1 MKKKL
6 LRKRKQTKQAPTGR
20 ITNETVA
27 EHRERILAGGRKFKY
42 PRQYARHKLVINTII
57 ISAIVLILLV
67 AVGWW
72 QLYVVQNT
80 SDFFYR
86 VTKVLPIPV
95 ASVDGNFVRYSDY
108 LANLNSSKYYLQ
120 QKEQVNLDSEDG
132 QRQED
137 FYKSASM
144 NLVVRDT
151 YAAKIARER
160 SISVS
165 DDEVTKYIDQQRQTR
180 SGKVSE
186 ETYQSVLEDYYG
198 WSLADYRRAMKAN
211 LLTQKVA
218 YAVDDQAKQQSEAA
232 TRYIKQYKGDLSKVA
247 KALSDKT
254 TKIEVVSPGS
264 VPVTNQD
271 GGITQ
276 AALELRKNQVS
287 EAVQPVVGDG
297 FYFIKLLDKSP
308 EQVTY
313 SYIRIP
319 LAKFS
324 QQLEEVKK
332 SGKVQ
337 KYIKVDD
344 VSTTIEPIQGS

>member
-1 MKKKL
+1 MKKL
-6 LRKRKQTKQAPTGR
+6 LRKRKSAKQAPSSR

-57 ISAIVLILLV
+57 ISVVVLILLAV
-67 AVGWW
+67 VGWW

-86 VTKVLPIPV
+86 VTKVLPVPV
-95 ASVDGNFVRYSDY
+95 ASVDGDFVRYSDY

-132 QRQED
+132 RRQED

-144 NLVVRDT
+144 NLVVRDA
-151 YAAKIARER
+151 YAAKLARER
-160 SISVS
+160 SVSVS

-180 SGKVSE
+180 SGQVSE
-186 ETYQSVLEDYYG
+186 ETYRSVLEDYYG

-211 LLTQKVA
+211 LLTQRVA
-218 YAVDDQAKQQSEAA
+218 YAVDDQAKQQSGRAEWL
-232 TRYIKQYKGDLSKVA
+232 IKQYRGDLSKVA
-247 KALSDKT
+247 KALSSDARR
-254 TKIEVVSPGS
+254 IEVVSPGS

-276 AALELRKNQVS
+276 AALQLQPNQVS
-287 EAVQPVVGDG
+287 GVIKPAAGDG
-297 FYFIKLLDKSP
+297 YYFIKLQNKTP
-308 EQVTY
+308 ERVTY

-319 LAKFS
+319 LTKFN
-324 QQLEEVKK
+324 QQLEAIRK

-344 VSTTIEPIQGS
+344 VSTTFEPRR